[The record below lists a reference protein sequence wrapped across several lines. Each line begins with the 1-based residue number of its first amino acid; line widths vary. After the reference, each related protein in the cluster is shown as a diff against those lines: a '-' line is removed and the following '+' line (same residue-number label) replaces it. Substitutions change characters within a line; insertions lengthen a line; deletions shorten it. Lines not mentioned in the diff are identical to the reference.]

1 MKFSI
6 IMPVYNAEK
15 VLPVSLESIRAQRYR
30 DFELVFVEDGST
42 DGTVGVLEAFAAQ
55 ADFPCHIVSQP
66 QNGGVA
72 TARNRGLA
80 AACGEYL
87 AFVDA
92 DDRIEPEALEEAAR
106 VIEASKDDPDIV
118 GWDWTLGFEKNGR
131 YMRQADYDTPLQALK
146 NLMGGTMRW
155 NLWLFVVR
163 RELLMEHDIH
173 FIDGANMGE
182 DMMLMLKAFSQAR
195 KVVQLHKPLYRYN
208 AVSET
213 SLSRQF
219 SPERRREISENL
231 AEAEQYLQAGAY
243 VTELEPYFQYLKLYL
258 KLPLLIGNDP
268 ENYQT
273 WYDWFPEA
281 NAFAM
286 ENKALP
292 LRKRILQE
300 LAARKCWVGVKSYYL
315 LVYKFIYGIIYR

>member
-42 DGTVGVLEAFAAQ
+42 DGSVGVLEAFAAQ

-72 TARNRGLA
+72 AARNRGLA

-92 DDRIEPEALEEAAR
+92 DDRIEPEALEEAAKMIDSTDG
-106 VIEASKDDPDIV
+106 VVDIV

-131 YMRQADYDTPLQALK
+131 YMRQADYDSPLQALK

-155 NLWLFVVR
+155 NLWLFAVR
-163 RELLMEHDIH
+163 RELLLEHDIH

-231 AEAEQYLQAGAY
+231 TEAEQYLRAGAY
-243 VTELEPYFQYLKLYL
+243 ATELEPYFQYLKLYL
-258 KLPLLIGNDP
+258 KLPLLISADRSHY
-268 ENYQT
+268 EI

-281 NAFAM
+281 NAYAM
-286 ENKALP
+286 DNQALP
-292 LRKRILQE
+292 LQKRLLQR
-300 LAARKCWVGVKSYYL
+300 AASNRAWLVVRLYYL
-315 LVYKFIYGIIYR
+315 IYQTFYSIYR